1 MKTDLSSFN
10 NKWYYSGK
18 PMIIRILWY
27 ITNVLCFINPLFA
40 SSSIKI
46 GILKLFCAQIGKGV
60 VIKPSVNIKYP
71 WKLKI
76 GNFSWIGE
84 RVWIDNLDYIE
95 IGNNCCVSQGAM
107 LLCGNHNYK
116 VESFDLIVGSII
128 LKDGV
133 WIGAHSVVC
142 PGVTCESHS
151 ILTVMSVANKNLES
165 YSIYSGN
172 PAQFIRTREITKQ
185 ANKINES

>member
-10 NKWYYSGK
+10 NKWYHSGK

-40 SSSIKI
+40 SSSLKI
-46 GILKLFCAQIGKGV
+46 GILRLFGAQIGKGV

-71 WKLKI
+71 WKLKV
-76 GNFSWIGE
+76 GDFSWIGE

-133 WIGAHSVVC
+133 WIGAQSVVC
-142 PGVTCESHS
+142 PGITCESHS
-151 ILTVMSVANKNLES
+151 ILTVMSVANKNLEP
-165 YSIYSGN
+165 YSIYGGN

-185 ANKINES
+185 ENNINES